1 MAEMQDR
8 KPVCCCDSCDHFS
21 VCAYKEDFLR
31 IKATSDELS
40 LSINSANKDL
50 PIKVGN
56 ALFCKFYST
65 DFSRRHR

>member
-50 PIKVGN
+50 PIKVVN
-56 ALFCKFYST
+56 ALICQFYFT
-65 DFSRRHR
+65 DFSRRYQ